1 MFAGLQCQQLI
12 IWENVFPNIGKR
24 KVFPF
29 LDLRSQN
36 VNELASGST
45 NQLKTFFFFFLAVPH
60 SLWDL
65 GSPTWD
71 QTQAHCIGS
80 IES

>member
-29 LDLRSQN
+29 LDLQSQN

-45 NQLKTFFFFFLAVPH
+45 NQLKTFVFWLCPGINVSKKTNLKPR
-60 SLWDL
+60 
-65 GSPTWD
+65 PT
-71 QTQAHCIGS
+71 AL
-80 IES
+80 EA

>member
-29 LDLRSQN
+29 LDLQSQN

-45 NQLKTFFFFFLAVPH
+45 NQLKTFVFLAVPH

-65 GSPTWD
+65 GSQPGIKPRPT
-71 QTQAHCIGS
+71 AL
-80 IES
+80 EA

>member
-45 NQLKTFFFFFLAVPH
+45 NQLKTFFFFFWLCHTACGILVPQP
-60 SLWDL
+60 
-65 GSPTWD
+65 GIKPRPT
-71 QTQAHCIGS
+71 AL
-80 IES
+80 EA

>member
-29 LDLRSQN
+29 LDLQSQN

-45 NQLKTFFFFFLAVPH
+45 NQLKTFVFWLCHTACGILVPRP
-60 SLWDL
+60 
-65 GSPTWD
+65 GIKPRPT
-71 QTQAHCIGS
+71 AL
-80 IES
+80 EA